1 MPPLRYFMFPHG
13 SSPACGRPHGAAP
26 TVNLETVPL
35 FRRGRTL
42 AGPQIYAARPGGR
55 ALQPCTSRH
64 LLGKARRESGTAPAA
79 IFADPGPSGPEGG
92 GGRLIAAPT
101 AIPTRLRWFGNPG
114 AEAEP
119 HQPQFLQTQGPVARR
134 ESRKATQILRAGRAL
149 PTQRVHPR
157 KRGPG
162 KGEYGHEVS
171 ILSRPRWRF
180 GEFLPYLPAK
190 PSAAGSPGRGGAR
203 ERAQFSPSGGNGDKR
218 TLRRRAAM
226 GKVTRRPQA
235 AKLPANNG
243 THSETCPLIRPL
255 RGHLPPGGKAF
266 QEDLC
271 KHTHYQR
278 VR

>member
-1 MPPLRYFMFPHG
+1 M
-13 SSPACGRPHGAAP
+13 
-26 TVNLETVPL
+26 
-35 FRRGRTL
+35 
-42 AGPQIYAARPGGR
+42 
-55 ALQPCTSRH
+55 
-64 LLGKARRESGTAPAA
+64 
-79 IFADPGPSGPEGG
+79 
-92 GGRLIAAPT
+92 
-101 AIPTRLRWFGNPG
+101 
-114 AEAEP
+114 
-119 HQPQFLQTQGPVARR
+119 
-134 ESRKATQILRAGRAL
+134 

-235 AKLPANNG
+235 AKLPANNV

-255 RGHLPPGGKAF
+255 RGHLPPPPGGRLF
-266 QEDLC
+266 RRIFVSIRITNVSDEDLTGEVEDC
-271 KHTHYQR
+271 LEFTLNFVQTQGANLTKMSGYFLVKCTSLSVFCVVQ
-278 VR
+278 